1 MEDYQPPDIAPDAM
15 VSARIDIKKFAQ
27 FLYSSQ
33 INAQNVVCSMFC
45 AWYIIVYV
53 VRVRIARL
61 LLFRHGCLAAD
72 AVY

>member
-1 MEDYQPPDIAPDAM
+1 MEDYQPPDMAPDAM

-45 AWYIIVYV
+45 AWYIIIYV
-53 VRVRIARL
+53 V
-61 LLFRHGCLAAD
+61 
-72 AVY
+72 